1 MAKGVGF
8 IGDHEELFGTLYTKA
23 DSQFDSVCERALGLG
38 APDTFSEPSSIFEKV
53 LTELKAFPKISGTT
67 EESLT
72 TNTKA
77 VLDKVCQTITEKT
90 KQIPEKDL
98 TKGLDNLLSQIIDDI
113 EGFGY
118 KFSRRTKK
126 DNS

>member
-1 MAKGVGF
+1 M
-8 IGDHEELFGTLYTKA
+8 
-23 DSQFDSVCERALGLG
+23 G
-38 APDTFSEPSSIFEKV
+38 APDSFSEPLSILEKV
-53 LTELKAFPKISGTT
+53 SEQLKNFPKISGTT
-67 EESLT
+67 EDNLME
-72 TNTKA
+72 NTKA

-98 TKGLDNLLSQIIDDI
+98 TRGLDNLLAQINDDI

-118 KFSRRTKK
+118 KFSRRAKK